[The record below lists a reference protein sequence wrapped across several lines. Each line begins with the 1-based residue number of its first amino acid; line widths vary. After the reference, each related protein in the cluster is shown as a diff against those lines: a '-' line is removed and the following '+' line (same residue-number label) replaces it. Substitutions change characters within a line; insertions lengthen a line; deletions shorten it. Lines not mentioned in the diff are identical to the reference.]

1 VRPKNS
7 LPVPVRVKWEGHP
20 SIQFLGQGVVQHPA
34 YSASSGPIQLKMVE
48 SIGEKLRLARETRG
62 IALRDISEQTRIS
75 MRYLEAIEVDD
86 FRRLPGGIF
95 NRSFIR
101 AYAKFIG
108 YDEQEAMDEYART
121 LRERGE
127 SEDDASPKPFRSL
140 VYTDDGGFYNR
151 SPLTTLLLAIVIL
164 AVLSLCVWAGLH
176 FYQRSLAPRTRPVNG
191 QRFAP
196 GNSPGANQVRHTS
209 RLMPVPD
216 TWKTKEG
223 EHEFTVPKV

>member
-1 VRPKNS
+1 M
-7 LPVPVRVKWEGHP
+7 
-20 SIQFLGQGVVQHPA
+20 A
-34 YSASSGPIQLKMVE
+34 E

-86 FRRLPGGIF
+86 YRRLPGGIF

-108 YDEQEAMDEYART
+108 YDEDQAIDEYART

-127 SEDDASPKPFRSL
+127 PDEESSTKPYKSL
-140 VYTDDGGFYNR
+140 VYTEDGAHNR
-151 SPLTTLLLAIVIL
+151 SPVMNLLLALVIL

-176 FYQRSLAPRTRPVNG
+176 FYQRRAAPKTRSGTG

-196 GNSPGANQVRHTS
+196 RKPGANGF
-209 RLMPVPD
+209 LLIPD
-216 TWKTKEG
+216 VYPTEEG
-223 EHEFTVPKV
+223 EHEFTA